1 MHRFDPIRLNYL
13 QLDFRQIHWPNHI
26 KHSTSWFQLNE
37 FRSVSTYPLVK
48 TDVLMIS
55 EKRMR
60 RIHMELDVFWLA
72 TASKSI
78 NFHLLSKLNLCLHVM
93 LWHQRMMEWYSVH
106 EHENL
111 SIAISPFSSVWKI
124 FGVKKNGKHT
134 IGKNRTQSCGYVE
147 SVLSMNKAEPMKL
160 NHSGSFK
167 SWLLNSNW
175 LGPRRK
181 NIYIDELMQ
190 RCRLRLAGWLVRME
204 KRETNMLHDLLFY
217 SNYTSAA
224 FRNSYE
230 Y

>member
-1 MHRFDPIRLNYL
+1 MFACDVVASTHDGMVFSAWAWEFEHR
-13 QLDFRQIHWPNHI
+13 
-26 KHSTSWFQLNE
+26 HSSIQFG
-37 FRSVSTYPLVK
+37 
-48 TDVLMIS
+48 
-55 EKRMR
+55 
-60 RIHMELDVFWLA
+60 ME
-72 TASKSI
+72 
-78 NFHLLSKLNLCLHVM
+78 N
-93 LWHQRMMEWYSVH
+93 
-106 EHENL
+106 
-111 SIAISPFSSVWKI
+111 
-124 FGVKKNGKHT
+124 FGVKTKNGKRT
-134 IGKNRTQSCGYVE
+134 NRQKNRTQSCGYVE

-190 RCRLRLAGWLVRME
+190 RCRLRLVGWLVRMG